1 MLNSSISSQQQRS
14 LILEQVNALG
24 ADVESFQLRPSPPLP
39 LLNQRLERLR
49 KLNSQLQ
56 AELETLSIPEL
67 QQRSDR
73 LLRELLDLHHNH
85 AAALGCDEQFRRWR
99 LLASA
104 VSEGIRDS
112 VEFAGIR
119 DVANLAATASNS
131 GDWESAAAAFRRSCR
146 PAGRAFAEVG
156 CRSDRDTAE
165 PQTAV

>member
-1 MLNSSISSQQQRS
+1 VLNSSISSQQQRS

-73 LLRELLDLHHNH
+73 LLRELLDL
-85 AAALGCDEQFRRWR
+85 
-99 LLASA
+99 ASQ
-104 VSEGIRDS
+104 SR
-112 VEFAGIR
+112 
-119 DVANLAATASNS
+119 
-131 GDWESAAAAFRRSCR
+131 
-146 PAGRAFAEVG
+146 GRAGLRRTISSLEIAGFCG
-156 CRSDRDTAE
+156 FGRHPRFCRIRRHS
-165 PQTAV
+165 